1 MSSLVCWKCG
11 ASLADL
17 SLPLQ
22 RLDEC
27 RQCGAQ
33 LHVCKLCQFYSPAVA
48 KQCRETIAD
57 EVKEKERA
65 NFCGYFDPR
74 PDAWSAAGQS
84 GAARARGELEALF
97 GAPEAQGEAGTSAA
111 DRARIELERLFRKD

>member
-11 ASLADL
+11 ASFADL

-22 RLDEC
+22 RLDQC

-33 LHVCKLCQFYSPAVA
+33 LHVCRLCQFYSPAVA

-65 NFCGYFDPR
+65 NFCGYFSPR
-74 PDAWSAAGQS
+74 PSAFVDAGQAS
-84 GAARARGELEALF
+84 AKARSELETLF
-97 GAPEAQGEAGTSAA
+97 GVAEAEPDKRSEA
-111 DRARIELERLFRKD
+111 DRVRAELEGLFKKP